1 MYTEIAERI
10 IDLMAKEGYIRNP
23 EEASAEQLAGDMI
36 EPGYMETICDSV
48 QQIAEDHR
56 TLNTKARR
64 HHWEYDSTGEKAVSI
79 LTDIRHAGRCAIAA
93 DHLMNIARR
102 SPEAAESLRE
112 AGVTD
117 IESAEDILWSG
128 DIEAIRKVSKAVM
141 TTAGA
146 DRSKGDLYWDAWK
159 INDAIFDIG
168 LGSRGGAIPIRMED
182 SFPGKEEATAG
193 NKSKNAHKKERDSR

>member
-1 MYTEIAERI
+1 MYREIAERI

-23 EEASAEQLAGDMI
+23 EEASAVQLAGDMI
-36 EPGYMETICDSV
+36 EPGYMETICDSI

-79 LTDIRHAGRCAIAA
+79 LTDLRHAGRCAIAA
-93 DHLMNIARR
+93 DHLMSIARR

-128 DIEAIRKVSKAVM
+128 DIAAIRRVCDAVM
-141 TTAGA
+141 TTAGS
-146 DRSKGDLYWDAWK
+146 DRNSGLYWDAWK
-159 INDAIFDIG
+159 IRDAMLDIG
-168 LGSRGGAIPIRMED
+168 LGSRGGSIPIRMED
-182 SFPGKEEATAG
+182 SFPANENASAGGRKPMKKEE
-193 NKSKNAHKKERDSR
+193 RDGR